1 MTHQTE
7 QARET
12 ARQDELL
19 AQYRVIG
26 LSAVLAAA
34 LAANSR
40 RRRKTPEKRS
50 ILEEAV

>member
-1 MTHQTE
+1 MTLQTDRTAE
-7 QARET
+7 A
-12 ARQDELL
+12 ARQDEIL

-34 LAANSR
+34 LAANGQR
-40 RRRKTPEKRS
+40 RQKTPEKRS